1 MARMMGREFGPCT
14 RYHASL
20 TSTSVEGKRYFTC
33 PPSKGAFVRPK
44 RVTVGDFPAEDL
56 GLDDD
61 EEI

>member
-1 MARMMGREFGPCT
+1 MMDREFDQCI

-20 TSTSVEGKRYFTC
+20 ISISVEGKRYFTS

-44 RVTVGDFPAEDL
+44 RVTVGDFPPEDL